1 MVHFD
6 FELPKTRP
14 KGKPAEVEDGV
25 TIIAGTLQ
33 CRKAAERSRE
43 YTAAPV
49 C

>member
-14 KGKPAEVEDGV
+14 KGKLAEVEDGV
-25 TIIAGTLQ
+25 IIIASSLQ
-33 CRKAAERSRE
+33 CRKAAERSKE